1 MFNETYIKLMNDC
14 FEIKKGIKEFQYINI
29 STITIIGKLNNEHI
43 DIKKLSESFESPQY
57 PSCVVKKTK
66 KHGEYEESS
75 RGKKKKSFYNQITI
89 QYKDYSKVSNKKLFI
104 TKSIKIFSNG
114 MLQMTGVTSL
124 IEAETIGTMICKILT
139 DHFPLDKEFTVK
151 SLEIGMIN
159 SNFSFGY
166 DLNIL
171 KYKNIY
177 QSEKCNVEY
186 VPDVYPGLKIKYG
199 SNEQNKGTSIF
210 VFATGNVLITGSKSL
225 EEIREAFLYIV
236 ESTLNNWQHTSA
248 KQKPDKSLNYKTTY
262 NNGYEIAQFQ
272 CASQPNF
279 NLY

>member
-1 MFNETYIKLMNDC
+1 
-14 FEIKKGIKEFQYINI
+14 
-29 STITIIGKLNNEHI
+29 
-43 DIKKLSESFESPQY
+43 
-57 PSCVVKKTK
+57 
-66 KHGEYEESS
+66 
-75 RGKKKKSFYNQITI
+75 
-89 QYKDYSKVSNKKLFI
+89 
-104 TKSIKIFSNG
+104 